1 MQATNAISK
10 DLTININTF
19 LVKPRTTFKLR
30 QYDPDYGKNQTR
42 KMEQAETELS
52 ELSNRMSHLQ
62 YKLFADRSQALLII
76 LQGVDT
82 SGKDGT
88 IRHVME
94 AFNPQSCR
102 VVSFKEPTTEETAHD
117 YLWRV
122 HKALPSKGEITIFNR
137 SHYEDI
143 IEVRVH
149 KMIPPSIWSQ
159 RYRQINEF
167 EQYLSENN
175 IKIIKLFLHIS
186 KDEQNKRLEDRL
198 KDPKKRWKINEKD
211 IQKRKYWDE
220 YLKAHE
226 DIINKCNASWA
237 PWYII
242 PSNIKWFRNIVV
254 ATILVHTLE
263 GMKLS
268 FPEPKVDISKMNIQ

>member
-1 MQATNAISK
+1 M
-10 DLTININTF
+10 
-19 LVKPRTTFKLR
+19 VKPQTIVKLR
-30 QYDPDYGKNQTR
+30 QFDADYGKKQTG

-62 YKLFADRSQALLII
+62 YMLFADRSQALLIVM
-76 LQGVDT
+76 QGIDT
-82 SGKDGT
+82 SGKDST

-102 VVSFKEPTTEETAHD
+102 VVSFKAPSMEEIAHD
-117 YLWRV
+117 HLWRV

-149 KMIPPSIWSQ
+149 KTIPPSIWSQ
-159 RYRQINEF
+159 RCRQINEF
-167 EQYLSENN
+167 ERYLSEND

-186 KDEQNKRLEDRL
+186 KDEQKKRLEGRL
-198 KDPKKRWKINEKD
+198 KDPKKCWKFDEKG
-211 IQKRKYWDE
+211 IQERKYWDD

-226 DIINKCNASWA
+226 YIINKCNTSWA

-254 ATILVHTLE
+254 ATILVHSLE

-268 FPEPKVDISKMNIQ
+268 FPEPKVDISKMIIE

>member
-19 LVKPRTTFKLR
+19 LVKPRTTVKLR
-30 QYDPDYGKNQTR
+30 QYDPDYGKKQTR

-52 ELSNRMSHLQ
+52 ELSNHMSHLQ

>member
-1 MQATNAISK
+1 M
-10 DLTININTF
+10 
-19 LVKPRTTFKLR
+19 VKPRTTVKLCR
-30 QYDPDYGKNQTR
+30 FDADYRKKQTANE
-42 KMEQAETELS
+42 EQAEAELS

-76 LQGVDT
+76 LQGIDT
-82 SGKDGT
+82 SGKDST
-88 IRHVME
+88 IRHVMK

-102 VVSFKEPTTEETAHD
+102 VVSFKAPSTEEIVHD

-137 SHYEDI
+137 SHYEDV

-149 KMIPPSIWSQ
+149 KTISPSIWSQ

-186 KDEQNKRLEDRL
+186 KDEQKKRLEGRL
-198 KDPKKRWKINEKD
+198 KDPKKRWKIAEED
-211 IQKRKYWDE
+211 IQERKYWDE

-226 DIINKCNASWA
+226 EIINKCNALWA
-237 PWYII
+237 PWFII
-242 PSNIKWFRNIVV
+242 PSNIKWFRNIVI

-268 FPEPKVDISKMNIQ
+268 FPEPKIDISKMIIE

>member
-1 MQATNAISK
+1 
-10 DLTININTF
+10 
-19 LVKPRTTFKLR
+19 
-30 QYDPDYGKNQTR
+30 
-42 KMEQAETELS
+42 
-52 ELSNRMSHLQ
+52 
-62 YKLFADRSQALLII
+62 
-76 LQGVDT
+76 
-82 SGKDGT
+82 
-88 IRHVME
+88 ME
-94 AFNPQSCR
+94 AFNPESAELLHLKRRQQKR
-102 VVSFKEPTTEETAHD
+102 LPTITFGE
-117 YLWRV
+117 V

-143 IEVRVH
+143 IEVRVY
-149 KMIPPSIWSQ
+149 KIIPRSVWYQ

-198 KDPKKRWKINEKD
+198 KDPKKRWKIDEKD

-220 YLKAHE
+220 YLNAHE

-254 ATILVHTLE
+254 ATILVHILE
-263 GMKLS
+263 SMNLS
-268 FPEPKVDISKMNIQ
+268 FPKPKVDISKMTIE

>member
-1 MQATNAISK
+1 MQTTKAISK
-10 DLTININTF
+10 NLTVSINMF
-19 LVKPRTTFKLR
+19 LVKPRTHVRLR
-30 QYDPDYGKNQTR
+30 QFDTDYGKMEIG
-42 KMEQAETELS
+42 KMEEAEAQLADLT
-52 ELSNRMSHLQ
+52 NRISHLQ
-62 YKLFADRSQALLII
+62 YKLFADKSQALLIV
-76 LQGVDT
+76 LQGINT
-82 SGKDGT
+82 SGKGNI

-102 VVSFKEPTTEETAHD
+102 VVSFRAPTTEEIGHD

-149 KMIPPSIWSQ
+149 NTIPPSIWSQ
-159 RYRQINEF
+159 RYRQINDF
-167 EQYLSENN
+167 EQYLSENS
-175 IKIIKLFLHIS
+175 IKIIKLFLHIG
-186 KDEQNKRLEDRL
+186 KDEQKKRLESGL
-198 KDPKKRWKINEKD
+198 KDPKKRWKITEKD
-211 IQKRKYWDE
+211 IQELKHWDE
-220 YLKAHE
+220 YLKAYE
-226 DIINKCNASWA
+226 DVLNRCSPSWA

-263 GMKLS
+263 SMNLS
-268 FPEPKVDISKMNIQ
+268 FPKPKVDISKLTIV